1 MEQDTPLPIALPSV
15 GRKKLIATFDGG
27 RVAARIEASTLW
39 LDIRLVVTNLAA
51 GSAEWL
57 YDTLYCERGQAENLI
72 KLHKSQLA
80 SDRTSCRS
88 ARANQVRLVLHTA
101 AYWLM
106 LSLRDACPPAHKLA
120 TAEFDTVRARLL
132 KIAARITET
141 ATRVRIALASACP
154 DAALFRTIAGT
165 LQPAAP

>member
-1 MEQDTPLPIALPSV
+1 
-15 GRKKLIATFDGG
+15 
-27 RVAARIEASTLW
+27 
-39 LDIRLVVTNLAA
+39 
-51 GSAEWL
+51 
-57 YDTLYCERGQAENLI
+57 
-72 KLHKSQLA
+72 
-80 SDRTSCRS
+80 
-88 ARANQVRLVLHTA
+88 
-101 AYWLM
+101 M